1 MEDEDE
7 GVRVEM
13 EDYRGGFFSG
23 FGRRCWGLVR
33 GRG

>member
-13 EDYRGGFFSG
+13 EDHRGGLFSG
-23 FGRRCWGLVR
+23 PGRRCWGLAR